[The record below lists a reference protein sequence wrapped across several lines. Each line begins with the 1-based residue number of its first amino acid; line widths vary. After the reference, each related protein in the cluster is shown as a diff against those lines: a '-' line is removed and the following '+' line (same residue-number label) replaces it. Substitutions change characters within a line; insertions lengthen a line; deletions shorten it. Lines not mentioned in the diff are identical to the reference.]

1 MSSPPS
7 HLRLVEPPEQA
18 AEGSP
23 VPAAPAAIP
32 SLSEIFRR
40 YSPYVAK
47 IGLRL
52 LGRVEEIEDVV
63 QDVFIAAHRG
73 LAGLREPAALKGWL
87 ATVTVRVAQR
97 RLRARRLRH
106 MLHLAPEY
114 DYELLAQPGFS
125 PEDSALLAEVYAL
138 LDELPVAERVA
149 WTLRHLQGERLESIA
164 ELTGASLATV
174 KRRISAAAARLKER
188 SDG

>member
-7 HLRLVEPPEQA
+7 HLRLVERPAQS
-18 AEGSP
+18 AEGST
-23 VPAAPAAIP
+23 VPAPAETP
-32 SLSEIFRR
+32 TFKEIFRR

-52 LGRVEEIEDVV
+52 LGRVEEIEDLV

-73 LAGLREPAALKGWL
+73 LSGLREPAALKGWL

-97 RLRARRLRH
+97 RLRARRVRQMLR
-106 MLHLAPEY
+106 LAPVY

-125 PEDSALLAEVYAL
+125 PEDSALLAEVYEL
-138 LDELPVAERVA
+138 LDDLPVAERLA
-149 WTLRHLQGERLESIA
+149 WSLRHLQGERLERIA

-174 KRRISAAAARLKER
+174 KRRISAAATRLKER